1 MIQDFFFLSFKS
13 CYPVHKWQV
22 TAGFCSHE
30 GDALNT
36 TYSLLVWLD
45 NHPEEWNM
53 QLKIKLINTQGQI
66 SIGKKYAGNKVQV
79 EEYPDGSVLL
89 TPVEVITKFEL
100 KLLKDKLFHN
110 RLTEFDQW
118 EADNRPK
125 ETDPDYLESSS
136 ED

>member
-1 MIQDFFFLSFKS
+1 MPLQ
-13 CYPVHKWQV
+13 
-22 TAGFCSHE
+22 
-30 GDALNT
+30 
-36 TYSLLVWLD
+36 
-45 NHPEEWNM
+45 
-53 QLKIKLINTQGQI
+53 IKRINTQGQI

-118 EADNRPK
+118 ENDNRPK
-125 ETDPDYLESSS
+125 ETDPDYLGSSS